1 MLSVILPV
9 LVLFVL
15 VLVPIKTIKNYN
27 VRIALLAAAGT
38 ALVMGK
44 VPISQV
50 LPSAISGI
58 DRISWVIGLSLFG
71 SIYAQTQVK
80 LGTIDTVLNSLRA
93 SVGKTPKGLVGSIL
107 ITLVIAGSLLGD
119 AIASVTVIG
128 ILVVGALADLKLSA
142 EKTGAI
148 IMMGGLLGSIM
159 PPITQGFFLAA
170 GLIGTDVDPVIR
182 IGYFTVAGG
191 VIIAILTA
199 WHFLEIKDMPE
210 ELIPDR
216 KAGEILVSEWKLLL
230 PLAVLVGIIILRT
243 AFKIELLALIDPL
256 VKPFAKI
263 PIIRAISGFGGASR
277 TNQAIIVAILASFC
291 FPKVFKQSRLVLGDG
306 LKAVNKTVQIQCCAG
321 VMLGSFYASGMIEK
335 IVTFTQGL
343 SAQTLKLGGGT
354 MLGLV
359 GMMTGSQTTAQ
370 NTIVPFLGPILT
382 NNLQVAPVDAAL
394 GAAHI
399 AMAGQ
404 SLPPANLTA
413 FVVAGIVGGVLAGK
427 ADPIKM
433 SIYALPVTIY
443 SFAIGFAAWF
453 GLF

>member
-15 VLVPIKTIKNYN
+15 VLAPIKAIKNYN

-38 ALVMGK
+38 AFLMGK
-44 VPISQV
+44 VPVGQI
-50 LPSAISGI
+50 LPAAISGI

-80 LGTIDTVLNSLRA
+80 LGTIDTVLGCLRA

-128 ILVVGALADLKLSA
+128 ILVVGALADLKLSP

-148 IMMGGLLGSIM
+148 IMLGGLLGSIM

-170 GLIGTDVDPVIR
+170 GLIGTDVDPLLR

-191 VIIAILTA
+191 VIVALITAFKFLT
-199 WHFLEIKDMPE
+199 IKEMPA

-216 KAGEILVSEWKLLL
+216 KAGQILREEWRLLIPLIVLVSI
-230 PLAVLVGIIILRT
+230 VVLRT
-243 AFKIELLALIDPL
+243 GFKVELLALIDPL

-263 PIIRAISGFGGASR
+263 PILRAISGFGGASR

-291 FPKVFKQSRLVLGDG
+291 FPKIFKQSGPVLRDG
-306 LKAVNKTVQIQCCAG
+306 LKSVSKTVQIQCCAG
-321 VMLGSFYASGMIEK
+321 VMLGSFYASGMIDK
-335 IVTFTQGL
+335 IVVFTQGL
-343 SAQTLKLGGGT
+343 SAQALKAGGGT

-382 NNLQVAPVDAAL
+382 DNLGVAPVKAAL

-399 AMAGQ
+399 AAAGQ

-413 FVVAGIVGGVLAGK
+413 FVVAGIVGGVLASK
-427 ADPIKM
+427 ADPIKI
-433 SIYALPVTIY
+433 SLYALPVTIY
-443 SFAIGFAAWF
+443 GFVVGFAAWF